1 MEKGFLK
8 YFCPSGRRR
17 FSMTSPQAQPVLIPA
32 TAGRR
37 LPVLGSDITVKL
49 NSAQTAGSA
58 YVFESVSPPG
68 AGVPPHVHEQEDELL
83 TVLEGEVE
91 VLLDG
96 NRSTASAG
104 AVASFPRGVPHAF
117 TNTGERPARIFWVV
131 TPGENFE
138 KFFDDASKLPSDA
151 PPDLGRIGAI
161 SSRYGITIL
170 ASSVASARVA

>member
-1 MEKGFLK
+1 
-8 YFCPSGRRR
+8 
-17 FSMTSPQAQPVLIPA
+17 MTSPKAQPILIPA
-32 TAGRR
+32 SAGRR

-49 NSAQTAGSA
+49 NSAQTAGSV

-68 AGVPPHVHEQEDELL
+68 AGVPPHMHEREDELL

-117 TNTGERPARIFWVV
+117 TNTGKHPARILWVV

-138 KFFDDASKLPSDA
+138 NFFDDASKLPSDA
-151 PPDLGRIGAI
+151 PPDLERIGAI
-161 SSRYGITIL
+161 SSRYGITML
-170 ASSVASARVA
+170 ASSSVASTRVA